1 MEELRDLVF
10 QMGLCLKD
18 MDNIIER
25 YSGDMQRVHLIQK
38 WLDLNP
44 DACWDKLVAALRKIN
59 KKSLASEIESEH
71 LSRPPLIAT
80 PAPVGSLLP
89 APLTVRVHMISC
101 WFGRAWA
108 LLGPT
113 VATPLR
119 DL

>member
-44 DACWDKLVAALRKIN
+44 NACWDKLVAGLRKIN
-59 KKSLASEIESEH
+59 KNSLASEIESEH

-80 PAPVGSLLP
+80 PAPVGSLPP
-89 APLTVRVHMISC
+89 APLTATPAPVTC
-101 WFGRAWA
+101 K
-108 LLGPT
+108 LLGVFYT
-113 VATPLR
+113 LWEVRLYKTTS
-119 DL
+119 